1 MTIKVDEM
9 KNGEKKEIIQEE
21 NREEKEEGNKEKEET
36 MELNIGEYKFHRE
49 KKNNNKCSEYC
60 AFC

>member
-1 MTIKVDEM
+1 M
-9 KNGEKKEIIQEE
+9 KK
-21 NREEKEEGNKEKEET
+21 KEET